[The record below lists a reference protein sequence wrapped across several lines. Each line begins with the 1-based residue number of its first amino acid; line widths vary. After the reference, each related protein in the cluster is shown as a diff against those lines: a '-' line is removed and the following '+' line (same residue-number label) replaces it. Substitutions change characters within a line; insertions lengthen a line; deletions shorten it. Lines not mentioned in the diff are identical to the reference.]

1 MFRGGYATGISWTV
15 IVEVYFY
22 ILFSIFYFK
31 KFQSGNF
38 ANIFD
43 NKLKSFIILN
53 ILILCILRPQLDL
66 IYYKFGS
73 FVYENRNN
81 ITFSHFDSFFYGI
94 IFFIFSNKISVFKYL
109 NLILFTNIFI
119 IISLFLVFGDTLASR
134 PLASFLGLNL
144 LMYYFYNLSK
154 FNTVLNLVSL
164 LGKASFVFYIIH
176 MDLFNTLSDLLGSYN
191 SIYIIYS
198 CIWFI
203 SLMLYMFVE
212 VPLTRLGN
220 FFFKHGQSN

>member
-1 MFRGGYATGISWTV
+1 MSWTV

-22 ILFSIFYFK
+22 ILFSIFYFN
-31 KFQSGNF
+31 KFKSRNF
-38 ANIFD
+38 VNIFD
-43 NKLKSFIILN
+43 NKLKSLIILT
-53 ILILCILRPQLDL
+53 IFALCILKPLLDL
-66 IYYKFGS
+66 IYNKFSS
-73 FVYENRNN
+73 FVFENRNH
-81 ITFSHFDSFFYGI
+81 IFFSHFDSFFYGI
-94 IFFIFSNKISVFKYL
+94 IFLNKIATFKYL
-109 NLILFTNIFI
+109 NLVLFTNIFI
-119 IISLFLVFGDTLASR
+119 ILSLFLVFGDTLASR

-144 LMYYFYNLSK
+144 LMYCFYNQSK

-191 SIYIIYS
+191 SIYIISS

-220 FFFKHGQSN
+220 FIFKHSQSSKKITF